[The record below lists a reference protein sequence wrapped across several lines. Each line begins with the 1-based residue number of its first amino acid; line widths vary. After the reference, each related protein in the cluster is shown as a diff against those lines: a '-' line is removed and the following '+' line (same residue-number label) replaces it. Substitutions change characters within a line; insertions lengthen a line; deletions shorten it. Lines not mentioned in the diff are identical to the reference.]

1 MAGCRPSIGR
11 AIVSEGGTDSVMK
24 ILLVEDDRALGSLVA
39 TYLQDHHYAV
49 DIATDGEMALDLA
62 RTYPYD
68 LILLDLALPKL
79 DGLSVCRQLRTE
91 RRAVPI
97 AILTQRDRPDDRVAG
112 LEAGADDYLGKPFHL
127 PELLARVRALLRRG
141 QNLVPEILRW
151 EQLEVDPT
159 AGEARYQGR
168 PIHLTPKEFG
178 LLELFLRH
186 PERAFSRAAILD
198 RLWHSGESPGEETV
212 TTHVKGLRQKLKA
225 AGLKEDA
232 IETIYGFGYRLRPLP
247 EGDRPARLETAI
259 RKVWES
265 FQDSFAAQVA
275 CLENLA
281 QEWQAGRYPPA
292 LHTQA
297 QREAHKLAGSLGV
310 FGLAAGSAA
319 ARTIEDFLLEHTD
332 GVALDRLVQELKRAI
347 AAPVATTPPTVSQR
361 LLLVSPEREL
371 SQRLQ
376 QAAAPRASWVWNTV
390 PTVAAAHTVLQQ
402 HPPDLL
408 LLDLAA
414 EPEAGLS
421 LLATWAERLPVVVF
435 TGSDRLVE
443 RAEVARLGSQAL
455 LSHTAPAPQVLALV
469 DRILARQRGIEAK
482 AILVTADDTVAKTL
496 QTLLT
501 PWGIET
507 HPVSDPEAFWAQ
519 RESVPPDVLL
529 IDRRL
534 PNFDSLDLCR
544 VVRNDPVWGDTPL
557 LVLTEDIAPTTI
569 AALFEAGVDDYLRL
583 PLVPPEAIARILR
596 RRLPR
601 YTGPM
606 LL

>member
-1 MAGCRPSIGR
+1 
-11 AIVSEGGTDSVMK
+11 MK

-49 DIATDGEMALDLA
+49 DTATDGETALELA

-79 DGLSVCRQLRTE
+79 DGLSVCRQLRAE
-91 RRAVPI
+91 RQTVPI

-141 QNLVPEILRW
+141 QTLVPEILRW

-159 AGEARYQGR
+159 AGEARYQKV

-186 PERAFSRAAILD
+186 PERTFSRAAILD

-247 EGDRPARLETAI
+247 EGDRPARVETAI

-265 FQDSFAAQVA
+265 FRESFAAQVA
-275 CLENLA
+275 CLDNLA
-281 QEWQAGRYPPA
+281 QEWQAGRYPPSLQA
-292 LHTQA
+292 QA

-319 ARTIEDFLLEHTD
+319 ARAIEDFLPTHTD
-332 GVALDRLVQELKRAI
+332 GAALAHLVQELKKAI
-347 AAPVATTPPTVSQR
+347 AAPAAAPPPTLTHR
-361 LLLVSPEREL
+361 LLLVSPDGDL

-376 QAAAPRASWVWNTV
+376 QAAANRPLIWDTV
-390 PTVAAAHTVLQQ
+390 PTAAAAHTVLQQ
-402 HPPDLL
+402 QLPDLL
-408 LLDLAA
+408 LLDLTA
-414 EPEAGLS
+414 EPDAGLG
-421 LLATWAERLPVVVF
+421 LLTTWAERLPVVVF
-435 TGSDRLVE
+435 TGRDRLVD

-455 LSHTAPAPQVLALV
+455 LSYTTPAPQVLAMV
-469 DRILARQRGIEAK
+469 ERILARQRGIEAK
-482 AILVTADDTVAKTL
+482 AVLITADRALAETL
-496 QTLLT
+496 QTLLM
-501 PWGIET
+501 PWGIEIHT
-507 HPVSDPEAFWAQ
+507 VPDPEAFWAE

-534 PNFDSLDLCR
+534 ASFDGLDLCR
-544 VVRNDPVWGDTPL
+544 VVRNDPGWGDTPL
-557 LVLTEDIAPTTI
+557 LVLTEDIAPTTV
-569 AALFEAGVDDYLRL
+569 AALFEAGADDYLRI
-583 PLVPPEAIARILR
+583 PPIAPEAIARILR

-606 LL
+606 LHTL

>member
-1 MAGCRPSIGR
+1 MA
-11 AIVSEGGTDSVMK
+11 VK

-79 DGLSVCRQLRTE
+79 DGLSVCRQLRAE
-91 RRAVPI
+91 RRTVPI

-141 QNLVPEILRW
+141 QTLVPEILRW

-275 CLENLA
+275 CLESLA

-292 LHTQA
+292 LHAQA

-332 GVALDRLVQELKRAI
+332 GAALDRLVQALKRAI

-371 SQRLQ
+371 GQRLQ
-376 QAAAPRASWVWNTV
+376 QAAAPRASWVWDTV
-390 PTVAAAHTVLQQ
+390 STVAAAHTVLQQ

-414 EPEAGLS
+414 EPEAGLG

-435 TGSDRLVE
+435 TGSDRLID

-455 LSHTAPAPQVLALV
+455 LSHTAAAPQVLALL

-482 AILVTADDTVAKTL
+482 AVLVTADNTVAKTL

-501 PWGIET
+501 PWGIEVHT
-507 HPVSDPEAFWAQ
+507 VPDPEALWAH
-519 RESVPPDVLL
+519 RDSVPPDVLL

-534 PNFDSLDLCR
+534 TNFDSLDLCR

-557 LVLTEDIAPTTI
+557 LVLTEDIAPAPV
-569 AALFEAGVDDYLRL
+569 AALFEAGADDYLRL

-606 LL
+606 LQVL

>member
-1 MAGCRPSIGR
+1 
-11 AIVSEGGTDSVMK
+11 
-24 ILLVEDDRALGSLVA
+24 LLVEDDRALGFLVA

-79 DGLSVCRQLRTE
+79 DGLSVCRQLRAE
-91 RRAVPI
+91 RRAIPI
-97 AILTQRDRPDDRVAG
+97 AILTQRDRPDDRVEG

-141 QNLVPEILRW
+141 QTLVPEILRW

-275 CLENLA
+275 CLESLA

-292 LHTQA
+292 LHAQA

-332 GVALDRLVQELKRAI
+332 GAALERLVQELKRAI

-361 LLLVSPEREL
+361 LLLVSPEWEL
-371 SQRLQ
+371 GQRLQ
-376 QAAAPRASWVWNTV
+376 QAAAPRASWVWDTV
-390 PTVAAAHTVLQQ
+390 STVAAAHTVLQQ

-414 EPEAGLS
+414 EPEAGLG

-435 TGSDRLVE
+435 TGSDRLID

-455 LSHTAPAPQVLALV
+455 LSHTAPAPQVLALL

-482 AILVTADDTVAKTL
+482 AVLVTVDDTVAKTL

-501 PWGIET
+501 PWGIEIHT
-507 HPVSDPEAFWAQ
+507 VPDPEAFWAQ

-534 PNFDSLDLCR
+534 TNFDSLDLCR

-557 LVLTEDIAPTTI
+557 LVLTEDIAPTAI
-569 AALFEAGVDDYLRL
+569 AALFEAGTDDYLRL

-606 LL
+606 LQML